1 MKIVI
6 IGASAAGIS
15 AAKTIKA
22 SEPVTE
28 VVIISKEDSVHSR
41 CMLHKFLGHERDAKG
56 ISFIAE
62 DFFEKNGITWLSN
75 TTVIGLDAQKKTVKT
90 HDNRD
95 INYDKLLIATGASYF
110 IPPIP
115 GLRESKNVYGFRDLK
130 DAQLLDSECN
140 TARNAVVIGA
150 GLVGMDAAVA
160 LLARGLKV
168 TVIEMTQ
175 SVMSLQLDQKS
186 AEAYQQLF
194 EKNGTEFVLADKV
207 VSVDVDEVGR
217 GKTIHLAS
225 GKAIPA
231 DVIVIAAGVRPA
243 FNFTEGSGI
252 TTDHAI
258 LVGDDLKTN
267 IDDIYAAGD
276 VTGIAGIWP
285 NAMKQGRIAA
295 INMLGEKLLY
305 EDRYAL
311 KNTVNFFGLTTL
323 SLGNINPEVEENCD
337 IFIREDRNNYQ
348 KIVMKKGVV
357 QGVII
362 QGNIGGTGFW
372 QYLIKNKIVVSS
384 KNKDVFDLSYAD
396 FYGLDQSTGEYN
408 YAV

>member
-15 AAKTIKA
+15 VAKTIKA

>member
-15 AAKTIKA
+15 AAQTIKNA
-22 SEPVTE
+22 EPDTE
-28 VVIISKEDSVHSR
+28 IVLISKEDSVHSR
-41 CMLHKFLGHERDAKG
+41 CMLHKFLGHERDVKG
-56 ISFIAE
+56 ISFISE
-62 DFFEKNGITWLSN
+62 DFLKTNGITWLKN
-75 TTVIGLDAQKKTVKT
+75 TTIISLNSTNKTVKT
-90 HDNRD
+90 HDNQE
-95 INYDKLLIATGASYF
+95 ISFDKLLIATGASYF

-130 DAQLLDSECN
+130 DAQLLDIECH
-140 TARNAVVIGA
+140 TAKNAVIIGA

-160 LLARGLKV
+160 MLERGLKV
-168 TVIEMTQ
+168 TIIEMTAD
-175 SVMSLQLDQKS
+175 VMSLQLDKKS
-186 AEAYQQLF
+186 AQAYQQLF
-194 EKNGTEFVLADKV
+194 EKAGADFILNDKV
-207 VSVDVDEVGR
+207 VSVDVDAVGR
-217 GKTIHLAS
+217 GKAIHLAS
-225 GKAIPA
+225 GKAVPA

-243 FNFTEGSGI
+243 FNFIEGSGI
-252 TTDHAI
+252 ATNHAI
-258 LVGDDLKTN
+258 LVGDDLQTN
-267 IDDIYAAGD
+267 IAGIYAAGD

-295 INMLGEKLLY
+295 FNMLGEKLLY

-311 KNTVNFFGLTTL
+311 KNTVNFYGLTTL
-323 SLGNINPEVEENCD
+323 SLGNINPEPEENCD

-348 KIVMKKGVV
+348 KVVMKNGVI

-372 QYLIKNKIVVSS
+372 QYLIKNKINVSD
-384 KNKDVFDLSYAD
+384 KNKDVFSLSYGD
-396 FYGLDQSTGEYN
+396 FYDQDQQTGKYN